1 MTIAN
6 NSNISN
12 EFHCQWPGVRSRLSV
27 ASVVTSRA
35 GLPGLVLWPRAVL
48 GHHQVGLGHPVAR
61 KHCETVMIRGTVATM
76 MQCKMAASAPPSG

>member
-35 GLPGLVLWPRAVL
+35 GSPGLVLWPR
-48 GHHQVGLGHPVAR
+48 VGLGHPVAR